1 MYDVCEVREMKNSG
15 VNKISLTEIAAA
27 RLADWVKE
35 YQSTDRRTYLKLKYG
50 IEVLFINITKMF
62 AVYLTAYMLN
72 LLTATII
79 FHISYCIIRKTAYG
93 IHARTSIMCTLLSI
107 MYFVGIPYLATS
119 YSIPGPMILPI
130 YLANGFILYLFAP
143 SLTKKG
149 VSMDYNKKRKLRNLS
164 IVMCIVLMIITLL
177 ISDETTKTL
186 ITTGATLASVLTI
199 QKNTI

>member
-62 AVYLTAYMLN
+62 AVYLTAYILN

-93 IHARTSIMCTLLSI
+93 IHARTSIMCRSEEH
-107 MYFVGIPYLATS
+107 TS
-119 YSIPGPMILPI
+119 ELQSR
-130 YLANGFILYLFAP
+130 F
-143 SLTKKG
+143 
-149 VSMDYNKKRKLRNLS
+149 
-164 IVMCIVLMIITLL
+164 
-177 ISDETTKTL
+177 
-186 ITTGATLASVLTI
+186 
-199 QKNTI
+199 